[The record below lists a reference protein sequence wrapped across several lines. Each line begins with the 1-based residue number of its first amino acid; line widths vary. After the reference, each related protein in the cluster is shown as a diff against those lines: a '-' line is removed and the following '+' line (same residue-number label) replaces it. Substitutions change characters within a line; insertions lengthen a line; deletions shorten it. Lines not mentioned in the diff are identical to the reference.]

1 MAIEAFLIEGSDT
14 LLRRVRGEFIR
25 KGTTLAKYCRA
36 NGIDPANAHR
46 ILRGHRNGP
55 TAQRQREEIVR
66 AAGAL
71 Q

>member
-1 MAIEAFLIEGSDT
+1 MDLEKSQIEGSDT

-25 KGTTLAKYCRA
+25 KGTTLAEYCRA

-46 ILRGHRNGP
+46 ILRGQRNGP
-55 TAQRQREEIVR
+55 TARKQREAIAK
-66 AAGAL
+66 AAGTH